1 MATTFLILFLF
12 LLFIGYAILIDFY
25 RRKWKAIPMFL
36 AEDKDPVTKVAVI
49 IPFRNEAVHLPAL
62 LHCLQTQEYPK
73 HLCEYIFI
81 DDHSTDPSVSIIH
94 SFNLSFPYQVLSL
107 NELEPHLEAGA
118 HKKRAI
124 NAGIKAS
131 QADLIITTD
140 ADCTMSSRWIYRLVA
155 HYENMDTAFIAAPVK
170 IISKKKSFVALFQTM
185 DFLTL
190 QGITGAAV
198 YSGFHSLC
206 NGANL
211 AYTKQ
216 LFEEVKGF
224 EGIEGTPS
232 GDDVLLMQKIR
243 SLHPET
249 ISYCKHPEAIVSTAA
264 VRTWSQF
271 FSQRIRW
278 ASKAKFYTEKNL
290 KAVMAGVYLLNLSF
304 LILVINAF
312 FSETAASLLL
322 IFFIA
327 KILIEFPFLNAVMK
341 FFHQQRLEAWFIIMQ
356 PAHILYTITAG
367 AFGLIGKYTWKDRK
381 HRN

>member
-1 MATTFLILFLF
+1 MATTFLIWLLF

-49 IPFRNEAVHLPAL
+49 IPFRNEAAHLPSL
-62 LHCLQTQEYPK
+62 LHCFQTQEYPS
-73 HLCEYIFI
+73 HLCEFIFV
-81 DDHSTDPSVSIIH
+81 DDHSTDESVALIQ
-94 SFNLSFPYQVLSL
+94 SFPLRFSYQIISL
-107 NELEPHLEAGA
+107 QTLYPNLQEGA
-118 HKKRAI
+118 HKKKAITAGI
-124 NAGIKAS
+124 NASTAT
-131 QADLIITTD
+131 LIITTD
-140 ADCTMSSRWIYRLVA
+140 ADCTMNSKWINRIVA
-155 HYENMDTAFIAAPVK
+155 HYENMETSFIAAPVK
-170 IISKKKSFVALFQTM
+170 IVSKKHSFVALFQTM

-341 FFHQQRLEAWFIIMQ
+341 FFHQQKLAAWFIIMQ